1 MVFELDN
8 KEFPYRV
15 MLVEVDGAQE
25 EWVIST
31 QSLNKAVQAST
42 SFQAEIIDDTVI
54 FYVDD
59 ADIDSPDLAQIVKRW
74 IDIEF
79 EFISYE
85 D

>member
-1 MVFELDN
+1 MVFELNN

-31 QSLNKAVQAST
+31 QSLNEAVQAST

-79 EFISYE
+79 KFISYE

>member
-31 QSLNKAVQAST
+31 QSLNEAVQAST

-59 ADIDSPDLAQIVKRW
+59 ADIDSPDLAQIVRRW

-79 EFISYE
+79 KFINYE

>member
-31 QSLNKAVQAST
+31 QSLNEAVQAST

-59 ADIDSPDLAQIVKRW
+59 ADIDSPDLAQIVSKW

-79 EFISYE
+79 KFISYE

>member
-31 QSLNKAVQAST
+31 FALNEAVQAST

-79 EFISYE
+79 KFISYE

>member
-31 QSLNKAVQAST
+31 QSLNEAVQAST

-79 EFISYE
+79 KFISYE

>member
-31 QSLNKAVQAST
+31 QSLNEAVQAST

-59 ADIDSPDLAQIVKRW
+59 ADIDSPDLAQIVRRW

-79 EFISYE
+79 KFISYE